1 MQSSEQMN
9 IEKARFNMIEQQ
21 IRPWNVLD
29 KDILDMLIVVKRENY
44 FPQDQKTLAF
54 FDTELPLPDGSKAM
68 SPKLEARIVQ
78 EVNPKKQESVLLIG
92 AASGYLAALLASVSS
107 HVTVLETSLVLKEL
121 AEKNL
126 AADGVRNVS
135 VLLADGLSGQHTGSY
150 DVIVVAGAVESIPET
165 LKKQLNVGGRLLAI
179 VGRLPVMHAELIT
192 RSADA
197 VFNTRSVFDTVVNAA
212 PGAVPSSQFKF

>member
-1 MQSSEQMN
+1 MN

>member
-1 MQSSEQMN
+1 MN

-78 EVNPKKQESVLLIG
+78 EVSPKKQESVLLIG
-92 AASGYLAALLASVSS
+92 AASGYLAALLASMSS

-150 DVIVVAGAVESIPET
+150 DVIVVAGAVESVPET
-165 LKKQLNVGGRLLAI
+165 LKKQLNAGGRLLAI
-179 VGRLPVMHAELIT
+179 VGKLPVMHAELTT

>member
-1 MQSSEQMN
+1 MN

-68 SPKLEARIVQ
+68 SPKVEARIVQ
-78 EVNPKKQESVLLIG
+78 ELQPKKQESVLLIG
-92 AASGYLAALLASVSS
+92 AASGYLAALLAHMCS
-107 HVTVLETSLVLKEL
+107 HVTVLETSLALKEL

-135 VLLADGLSGQHTGSY
+135 VLLADGLSGQHAGSY
-150 DVIVVAGAVESIPET
+150 DVIVVAGAVESVPET

-179 VGRLPVMHAELIT
+179 VGRLPVMHAVLIT

-197 VFNTRSVFDTVVNAA
+197 VFNVRSVFDTVVTAA
-212 PGAVPSSQFKF
+212 PGAIPSSQFKF

>member
-121 AEKNL
+121 AEKIWQPM
-126 AADGVRNVS
+126 AC
-135 VLLADGLSGQHTGSY
+135 
-150 DVIVVAGAVESIPET
+150 
-165 LKKQLNVGGRLLAI
+165 
-179 VGRLPVMHAELIT
+179 VM
-192 RSADA
+192 
-197 VFNTRSVFDTVVNAA
+197 SVFCWQTDCLASIQ
-212 PGAVPSSQFKF
+212 VPMM